1 MLNNANHFFCFSPSQ
16 VVASTT
22 PIWTS
27 MAAYHIQGETQSA
40 ESLFCIAGMCF
51 GCALAFW
58 GEVNFLMLG

>member
-1 MLNNANHFFCFSPSQ
+1 
-16 VVASTT
+16 
-22 PIWTS
+22 

-58 GEVNFLMLG
+58 GEVNFHMLG